1 MLLRRSRVPR
11 GYVIIED
18 DKGSNSKSVLRYL
31 LIFSALLLLLG
42 SAIFISTSALAETE
56 MGVNDAESGQLL
68 FGSESTSYQQAVH
81 LNTDIEVDI
90 NGMVAKVKYR
100 QLFRND
106 SRNWQEATYVFPMAE
121 NAAVN
126 HMEINI
132 GNRRILSQIKERE
145 EAKRIYT
152 EAKNNGQRAALT
164 EQQRPNLFTQRVA
177 NIGPGEEIF
186 VELHFVQS
194 ISYQHGRFEFHLP
207 TTLTPRY
214 IPGKKT
220 ASVDEE
226 KHFQS
231 QGLGWGLPTDEV
243 PDAPEITP
251 RMAQAIA
258 GTITNPMR
266 LSVQLNAGLLLNDI
280 SSAYHEMQQSH
291 SGGTYQLNLARGEV
305 SMDRDF
311 RLSWQPVPSHAPEA
325 ALFAEEIDGENYLL
339 LMLLPP
345 QVETPEQPLPRE
357 MIFVMD
363 TSGSMQGTSIV
374 QAKQSLLL
382 ALDRLGA
389 NDRFNVVEF
398 NSGHRALFPK
408 PVQASASNIQEA
420 KRFVETLSAN
430 GGTHMQPAIETALRG
445 YAPENYLK
453 QVVFVTDGAVGN
465 EADLFALIEN
475 QLGDARFFTVGI
487 GSAPN
492 SYFMRKA
499 AEFGRGSFTYIGDQ
513 SEVQSSMTELFSVLE
528 SPILSD
534 LEIQWP
540 HSVEQYPTKTPDLY
554 AGSPLVVSAK
564 LSELDGQQVLVRGK
578 TASQDWQRS
587 IGIASPNKEAAEG
600 VSTIWGRAKIES
612 LMDEKIRGR
621 DQAEVRQA
629 VIDVALPLKL
639 VSQYTSLVAVEELIA
654 RSPEEALKQA
664 GVPNAVAKGQ
674 VQQPATYPKT
684 ATWMPIN
691 LLMGTVA
698 LVLWLLARRKGLV

>member
-1 MLLRRSRVPR
+1 MLLRRSRIPR

-18 DKGSNSKSVLRYL
+18 SCGSRTKSSLRYFL
-31 LIFSALLLLLG
+31 WLSAFFVVLG
-42 SAIFISTSALAETE
+42 ITIFISTFAAAETKIE
-56 MGVNDAESGQLL
+56 VNDAESGQLL
-68 FGSESTSYQQAVH
+68 FGSESKSYQQAVH
-81 LNTDIEVDI
+81 LNTDIDVDI

-100 QLFRND
+100 QRFRND
-106 SRNWQEATYVFPMAE
+106 SQEWQEATYVFPLAE

-126 HMEINI
+126 HMEMTI

-194 ISYQHGRFEFHLP
+194 ISYQRGRFEFHLP

-220 ASVDEE
+220 VSIDEE
-226 KHFQS
+226 KYYQS

-251 RMAQAIA
+251 RMIQASVN
-258 GTITNPMR
+258 TITNPMR
-266 LSVQLNAGLLLNDI
+266 LSINLNAGLLLNDI
-280 SSAYHEMQQSH
+280 SSAYHEIQQSR
-291 SGGTYQLNLARGEV
+291 SGSTYLLDLAKGEV

-311 RLSWQPVPSHAPEA
+311 RLSWQPVPKQAPEA
-325 ALFAEEIDGENYLL
+325 AIFAEEVDGENYLL

-345 QVETPEQPLPRE
+345 QVETSELPLPRE
-357 MIFVMD
+357 MIFVID
-363 TSGSMQGTSIV
+363 TSGSMKGTSIA
-374 QAKQSLLL
+374 QAKKSLLL
-382 ALDRLGA
+382 ALDRLGT

-398 NSGHRALFPK
+398 NSSHRALFPAA
-408 PVQASASNIQEA
+408 VQASQSNVLRA
-420 KRFVETLSAN
+420 KQFVEALNAN
-430 GGTHMQPAIETALRG
+430 GGTEMRPAIETALRG
-445 YAPENYLK
+445 RAPENYLK

-475 QLGDARFFTVGI
+475 QLDDARMFTVGI

-513 SEVQSSMTELFSVLE
+513 SEVQTRMTELFSVLE

-540 HSVEQYPTKTPDLY
+540 DKVEQYPTKTPDLY

-564 LSELDGQQVLVRGK
+564 ISDLDGQVVVVGK

-587 IGIASPNKEAAEG
+587 ISLNAPNKETAEG

-612 LMDEKIRGR
+612 LMDEQIRGR
-621 DQAEVRQA
+621 NKAEVRQE

-664 GVPNAVAKGQ
+664 GVHNTVAKGQ
-674 VQQPATYPKT
+674 VQQLGTYPKT
-684 ATWMPIN
+684 ATWMSIN
-691 LLMGTVA
+691 LLIGTVA
-698 LVLWLLARRKGLV
+698 LALWLLARRKSLA